1 LPPRQDLYWR
11 IAAALAVALV
21 VGLTIRFNT
30 FAPWATDAGAY
41 VAAGHQWATGNLFVP
56 AEFTFGSPWGADPL
70 VEAPYGFVPGPT
82 KGTLTSQY
90 PLGFPLLIAAAI
102 KLGGPLA
109 PYLVAPVTAGALAW
123 CAFLLGSY
131 LSTPRAGA
139 LAALMIAATPVTVN
153 HVVVPMSDVPAAA
166 FWAVAWVMSLRP
178 GMGAATAAGTAAACA
193 VMIRPNLAPLAVVI
207 AAAVAAGE
215 QSAWPR
221 RLTRVLMF
229 ALVGSIGP
237 ALVLWSQAELY
248 GHALQSGYRVP
259 LESFFDSAR
268 IPDNARRYPRLLVEL
283 HSGVAFIGLLVVPL
297 VLARARLGPQHYRAA
312 VVTASA
318 VGIVAVN
325 YALYLPYLDAGD
337 VSWLRFMLPAMLT
350 LLVLLAGALDRVAL
364 WLARRWRW
372 IGPIAL
378 LPALYVVVLPL
389 GDLQPPGGSL
399 RLQLMGRY
407 LREALPTNAVIL
419 TITHGAALLSATGR
433 PVIRLDMINPDT
445 LGEVVADLQRRRH
458 RPVYVLDTVVEGATF
473 SNAFRAAELS
483 RLVWPAR
490 AQFTS
495 ATSILYYDLQD
506 RAAFFNGDRWP
517 TDVLIAP
524 PALEPPVDWAGYR
537 ASRERVL
544 FPVETEV
551 LAFRSALEATYV
563 SSLNRRPE
571 PTGAPARDA
580 VRWTVRYLRYRL
592 HGCDHVTAMANVLDQ
607 IDGGGIAPLCALP
620 EAVHFP
626 PWNETVEL
634 RRTLDEKLRRFSQRE
649 QTSAVD
655 SEGEAVWLQQYL
667 ELRVAQCPHRDAAQ
681 AVIDRIVRGTPVACR
696 AE

>member
-1 LPPRQDLYWR
+1 LPPRQDLHWR
-11 IAAALAVALV
+11 IAAALLVALV
-21 VGLTIRFNT
+21 VGLTIRYNT

-41 VAAGHQWATGNLFVP
+41 VAAGHQWATGDLFVP
-56 AEFTFGSPWGADPL
+56 AEFTFGSPWSADPL

-82 KGTLTSQY
+82 KGTLASQY
-90 PLGFPLLIAAAI
+90 PLGFPLLIATAI

-109 PYLVAPVTAGALAW
+109 AYLVAPVTAGVLAW
-123 CAFLLGSY
+123 CALLLGSY

-166 FWAVAWVMSLRP
+166 FWALAWVMSLRP
-178 GMGAATAAGTAAACA
+178 GIGAATVAGAAAACA
-193 VMIRPNLAPLAVVI
+193 VMIRPNLAPLAGVI

-215 QSAWPR
+215 QSGWA
-221 RLTRVLMF
+221 LGLKRVLVF
-229 ALVGSIGP
+229 AIVGSIGP

-248 GHALQSGYRVP
+248 GHTLQSGYRVP
-259 LESFFDSAR
+259 MDSFFDSAR
-268 IPDNARRYPRLLVEL
+268 IPDNARRYPRLLFEL
-283 HSGVAFIGLLVVPL
+283 HSGVVFVGLLVAPL
-297 VLARARLGPQHYRAA
+297 VLKRARLGPEHYRAA
-312 VVTASA
+312 AVTASA
-318 VGIVAVN
+318 VGIVGVN
-325 YALYLPYLDAGD
+325 YALYLPYLNAGD
-337 VSWLRFMLPAMLT
+337 VSWLRFMLPAMLA
-350 LLVLLAGALDRVAL
+350 LFVLLAGALDRFGL
-364 WLARRWRW
+364 WLTRRWRW
-372 IGPIAL
+372 TGPVAL
-378 LPALYVVVLPL
+378 LPAVYVVLLPL
-389 GDLQPPGGSL
+389 GDLLPPGGSL

-433 PVIRLDMINPDT
+433 PVIRLDMISPDA

-458 RPVYVLDTVVEGATF
+458 RPVYVLDTVVEGAQF

-506 RAAFFNGDRWP
+506 RAAFLNGDRWP
-517 TDVLIAP
+517 TDVLIVP

-551 LAFRSALEATYV
+551 LAFRSGLEATYLNT
-563 SSLNRRPE
+563 LNRKPE
-571 PTGAPARDA
+571 PVGAPPRDA
-580 VRWTVRYLRYRL
+580 LRWTVRYLRYRV
-592 HGCDHVTAMANVLDQ
+592 HGCDHAAAKANVLDQ

-620 EAVHFP
+620 DAVHFP

-634 RRTLDEKLRRFSQRE
+634 RRALDEKLRPLSPFE

-667 ELRVAQCPHRDAAQ
+667 ELRVAQCPHRHAAQ
-681 AVIDRIVRGTPVACR
+681 AVIDRIVHGTPAACR
-696 AE
+696 AD